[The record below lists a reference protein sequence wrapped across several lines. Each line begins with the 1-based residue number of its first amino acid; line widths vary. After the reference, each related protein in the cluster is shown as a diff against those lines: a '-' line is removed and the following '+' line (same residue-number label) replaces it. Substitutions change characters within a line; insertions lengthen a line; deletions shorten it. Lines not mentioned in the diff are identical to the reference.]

1 MMNRRS
7 ILLGLGGFA
16 LSGVAFDGTTA
27 QAQMSQS
34 TAYRFTFDGLER
46 PPIPLANYAGKPLL
60 VVNTAS
66 FCGFVNQ
73 MDGLQALYAE
83 LAPRG
88 LIVVGVPSGDFGG
101 QEAANPAD
109 IAAVAVQ
116 HGVTFPMA
124 AKTKVVGPDAHPF
137 FKWAAQQRPRDLPRW
152 NFYKFLVGADGNLVD
167 VWSSLTAPDSRE
179 LRRAIEKE
187 LTAKS

>member
-7 ILLGLGGFA
+7 LLALGLGGAAA
-16 LSGVAFDGTTA
+16 LKAGAA
-27 QAQMSQS
+27 AAQMSQM

-46 PPIPLANYAGKPLL
+46 PPIPLASYAGKPIL

-73 MDGLQALYAE
+73 MDGLQALHKE
-83 LAPRG
+83 LGPRG
-88 LIVVGVPSGDFGG
+88 LVVIGVPSGDFGG

-124 AKTKVVGPDAHPF
+124 AKTKVTGADAHPF
-137 FKWAAQQRPRDLPRW
+137 FKWAAVQRPRDLPRW
-152 NFYKFLVGADGNLVD
+152 NFYKFLVGNDGNLID
-167 VWSSLTAPDSRE
+167 VWSSLTAPDSAV
-179 LRRAIEKE
+179 LRAAIEKE
-187 LTAKS
+187 LARA

>member
-7 ILLGLGGFA
+7 LLGLSLGGLA
-16 LSGVAFDGTTA
+16 WSAGVAH
-27 QAQMSQS
+27 AQMSQA

-46 PPIPLANYAGKPLL
+46 PPIPLADYAGKPIL

-73 MDGLQALYAE
+73 MDGLQALYKE
-83 LAPRG
+83 LGPRG
-88 LIVVGVPSGDFGG
+88 LVVIGVPSGDFGG
-101 QEAANPAD
+101 QEAANAAD

-124 AKTKVVGPDAHPF
+124 AKTKVTGPDAHPF

-152 NFYKFLVGADGNLVD
+152 NFYKFLVGHDGNLVD
-167 VWSSLTAPDSRE
+167 VWSSMTAPDSTA
-179 LRRAIEKE
+179 LRKAIDKE

>member
-1 MMNRRS
+1 MLSRRS
-7 ILLGLGGFA
+7 VLALGLGGTA
-16 LSGVAFDGTTA
+16 LIASRAA
-27 QAQMSQS
+27 EAQMSQM

-46 PPIPLANYAGKPLL
+46 PPIPLAEYAGKPIL

-73 MDGLQALYAE
+73 MDGLQALHAE
-83 LAPRG
+83 LGPRG
-88 LIVVGVPSGDFGG
+88 LVVIGVPSGDFGG

-109 IAAVAVQ
+109 IAAVALQ

-124 AKTKVVGPDAHPF
+124 AKTKVTGPDAHPF
-137 FKWAAQQRPRDLPRW
+137 FKWAAVQRPRDLPRW
-152 NFYKFLVGADGNLVD
+152 NFYKFLVGTDGNLVD
-167 VWSSLTAPDSRE
+167 VWSSLTAPDSSA
-179 LRRAIEKE
+179 LRKAIEKE

>member
-7 ILLGLGGFA
+7 LLAYGLAGAAA
-16 LSGVAFDGTTA
+16 LTSGAA
-27 QAQMSQS
+27 WAQMSQA

-46 PPIPLANYAGKPLL
+46 PPIKLADYAGKPIL

-73 MDGLQALYAE
+73 MDGLQALNAE
-83 LAPRG
+83 LGPRG
-88 LIVVGVPSGDFGG
+88 LVVIGVPSGDFGG

-109 IAAVAVQ
+109 IAAVAMQ

-124 AKTKVVGPDAHPF
+124 AKTKVTGPDAHPF
-137 FKWAAQQRPRDLPRW
+137 FKWAAVQRPRDLPRW
-152 NFYKFLVGADGNLVD
+152 NFYKFLVGTDGNLVD
-167 VWSSLTAPDSRE
+167 VWSSLTGPDSTA
-179 LRRAIEKE
+179 LRAAIEKE
-187 LTAKS
+187 LSAKG

>member
-1 MMNRRS
+1 MLNRRS
-7 ILLGLGGFA
+7 LLAVGVGGILAAHRPSEGL
-16 LSGVAFDGTTA
+16 
-27 QAQMSQS
+27 AQMSQS
-34 TAYRFTFDGLER
+34 TAYRFTFEGLER
-46 PPIPLANYAGKPLL
+46 PPIKLADYAGKPIL

-83 LAPRG
+83 YASRG
-88 LIVVGVPSGDFGG
+88 LVVIGVPSGDFGG

-124 AKTKVVGPDAHPF
+124 AKSKVTGSDAHPF
-137 FKWAAQQRPRDLPRW
+137 FKWAAVQRPRDLPRW
-152 NFYKFLVGADGNLVD
+152 NFYKFLVGVDGNLVD
-167 VWSSLTAPDSRE
+167 VWSSLTAPDSKD

>member
-7 ILLGLGGFA
+7 LLALGLGGAAMAATPGAVF
-16 LSGVAFDGTTA
+16 
-27 QAQMSQS
+27 AQMSQS

-46 PPIPLANYAGKPLL
+46 PPIKLADFAGKPIL

-88 LIVVGVPSGDFGG
+88 LVVVGVPSGDFGG
-101 QEAANPAD
+101 QEAANAAD

-124 AKTKVVGPDAHPF
+124 AKSKVTGPEAHPF
-137 FKWAAQQRPRDLPRW
+137 FKWAAVQRPRDLPRW

-167 VWSSLTAPDSRE
+167 VWSSLTGPDSKE